1 MAWNINSILFG
12 NNSVYTP
19 LTEALLPFALIFTIV
34 YSVLLKT
41 KILGVESD
49 GKTPKKN
56 FNVIISIILALST
69 VIPHITNTY
78 PRDWDVITIINNALP
93 NVALITVVIVMLLL
107 VLGLSGKAPDFSKD
121 SLGGGFT
128 IFGILIIIVIF
139 LAAAEVFQKTYMP
152 RWLMFLY
159 DPSFQALAVTLIVM
173 GIIIKFITGGDEKEK
188 DKNKTGVKD
197 FLKDW
202 NSFK

>member
-1 MAWNINSILFG
+1 MAYWDPTNIVLGSR
-12 NNSVYTP
+12 YTL
-19 LTEALLPFALIFTIV
+19 LTEALLPFALVFTIV

-56 FNVIISIILALST
+56 FNIIIALILALSV
-69 VIPHITNTY
+69 VIPHITHNY
-78 PRDWDVITIINNALP
+78 PPQWDVVNIINNALP
-93 NVALITVVIVMLLL
+93 GVALVAVIIVMLLL

-128 IFGILIIIVIF
+128 IFGIIVIVVIF
-139 LAAAEVFQKTYMP
+139 LAAADVFQRAYMP
-152 RWLMFLY
+152 RWLYFIY
-159 DPSFQALAVTLIVM
+159 DPQLQALLVTLVVFF
-173 GIIIKFITGGDEKEK
+173 IIIKFITSGDSQEK
-188 DKNKTGVKD
+188 DKKGGVKD